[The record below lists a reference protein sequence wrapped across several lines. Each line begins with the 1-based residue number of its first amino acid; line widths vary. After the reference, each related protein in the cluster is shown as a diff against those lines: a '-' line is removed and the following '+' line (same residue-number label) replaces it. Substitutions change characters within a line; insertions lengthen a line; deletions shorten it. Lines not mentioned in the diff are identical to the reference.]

1 MNEEVMKSIFSFNY
15 DELLKE
21 KFFNTEDEFKIKL
34 DDEGRRM
41 KLYLKFS
48 KENTKGWK
56 EFYGAYCPESQQDP
70 TRKHFTEEEFAKI
83 VFFNGLQAIMKDVRE
98 AEAELAAQAAE
109 EDTEDGEVTVL

>member
-1 MNEEVMKSIFSFNY
+1 MNKEVMESIFSFNY

-21 KFFNTEDEFKIKL
+21 KFFNTEDEFKFKL

-56 EFYGAYCPESQQDP
+56 EFYAAYCPDSEGEQG
-70 TRKHFTEEEFAKI
+70 RKHFTEEQFAKI

-98 AEAELAAQAAE
+98 AEAELAESKAD